1 MTLPWQ
7 QRLAAAAVCR
17 AAFTDPG
24 AAFQAL
30 QTYQECI
37 SSQQQWRQIH
47 HVCYWELMWTHS
59 YQQDWLQ
66 AYRYASLL
74 CQESRWSKVSP
85 CLGVAPPGLAP
96 PATWAGSNRF

>member
-1 MTLPWQ
+1 MAVLPSLTL
-7 QRLAAAAVCR
+7 
-17 AAFTDPG
+17 
-24 AAFQAL
+24 QAL

-66 AYRYASLL
+66 AYRYAHLL
-74 CQESRWSKVSP
+74 CQESRWSKVS
-85 CLGVAPPGLAP
+85 LGRWG
-96 PATWAGSNRF
+96 